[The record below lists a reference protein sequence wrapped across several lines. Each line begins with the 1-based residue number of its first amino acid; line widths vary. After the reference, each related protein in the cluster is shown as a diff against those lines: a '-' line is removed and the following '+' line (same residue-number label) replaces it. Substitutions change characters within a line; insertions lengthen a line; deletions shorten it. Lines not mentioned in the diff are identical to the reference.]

1 MIRNNLAAA
10 GSIVLLLLA
19 VLGVGALSAP
29 VADEPTAT
37 SITGKPDSPDSQ
49 LADRVETML
58 RSDFGL
64 AGSRLRIF
72 VKAGVVTISGTVP
85 DEHSLERALDLAGKV
100 SGVGEVLN
108 ALEIELP

>member
-1 MIRNNLAAA
+1 MMRNNLAAA
-10 GSIVLLLLA
+10 GSLILLLFA
-19 VLGVGALSAP
+19 TLGVAALSAGRGQQVP
-29 VADEPTAT
+29 AVP
-37 SITGKPDSPDSQ
+37 SIQASPDSL

-72 VKAGVVTISGTVP
+72 ARAGVVTLSGTVP
-85 DEHSLERALDLAGKV
+85 DQHSLERALNLAGNV
-100 SGVGEVLN
+100 NGVGEVLN

>member
-1 MIRNNLAAA
+1 MMRNNLAAA
-10 GSIVLLLLA
+10 GSLVLLLFA
-19 VLGVGALSAP
+19 TLGVAALSSDRGR
-29 VADEPTAT
+29 DEPMAQTA
-37 SITGKPDSPDSQ
+37 PESPDSL
-49 LADRVETML
+49 LADRVENML

-72 VKAGVVTISGTVP
+72 ARAGVVTISGTVP
-85 DEHSLERALDLAGKV
+85 DQHSLERALNLAGSV